1 MYLDEADNL
10 ILEDGDERIN
20 KTAFFLNLK
29 EGLSIKNQEKD
40 AIAKV
45 PTIATKN

>member
-29 EGLSIKNQEKD
+29 DSNYSRY
-40 AIAKV
+40 
-45 PTIATKN
+45 

>member
-20 KTAFFLNLK
+20 IPPFFAILIIA
-29 EGLSIKNQEKD
+29 SIDE
-40 AIAKV
+40 
-45 PTIATKN
+45 